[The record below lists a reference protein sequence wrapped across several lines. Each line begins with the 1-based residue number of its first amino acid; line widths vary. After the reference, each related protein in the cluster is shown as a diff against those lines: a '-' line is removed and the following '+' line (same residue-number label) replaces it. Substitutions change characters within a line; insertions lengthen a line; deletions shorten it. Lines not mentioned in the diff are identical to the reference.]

1 MHETP
6 ALPKESNAKAVS
18 PEFRER
24 IVALARSG
32 RSVSGLSAD
41 YGVAGAT
48 ICRWLDQDRI
58 DHGEKPGTTSAQNTE
73 LASARKRIRK
83 LERELDCLSSF
94 AATLPRKSVFI

>member
-1 MHETP
+1 MP
-6 ALPKESNAKAVS
+6 RQYP

-48 ICRWLDQDRI
+48 IYRWLDQDRI
-58 DHGEKPGTTSAQNTE
+58 DHGEKPGATRAQNTE
-73 LASARKRIRK
+73 LAAARKRIRE
-83 LERELDCLSSF
+83 LERELELVRK
-94 AATLPRKSVFI
+94 AATIFDEHQKIRPKGSTR